1 MHLDTRPQPAAEDHG
16 RDDLADMLRLAR
28 RVRHRELARHQRW
41 QDRHRDCDNRDE
53 ISRAHRRLDAALR
66 TVADE
71 LTNIAAA
78 EVAIHRMRC
87 LPHPPAVDDM
97 NANGGAALGPR
108 ATVSGRG
115 HR

>member
-1 MHLDTRPQPAAEDHG
+1 MHLDTRPQSGAEGHG

-87 LPHPPAVDDM
+87 LPQPRSVDDV
-97 NANGGAALGPR
+97 NAGAALEPGPR
-108 ATVSGRG
+108 ATASGRG
-115 HR
+115 RR